1 MTALDAI
8 KWAQWWLSDSML
20 LHLRG
25 AQHKVILQQKDK
37 ASPPL
42 QDRQDAISMRASA
55 ANTFMQLEPL
65 HPNACS
71 KRALQP
77 SIPGLPHAPSAL
89 TCPSSATSLGAMNTS
104 LSSTIPCVGCL
115 ECTFSASVPPPPP
128 GLTGTPEAAA
138 AACGCKMGSKP
149 KLVTRGS
156 WMGGCWARTRELR
169 TTSCALA
176 FSWYTVRR
184 PRAPARQHFGGV
196 HEVYNGLMPI

>member
-1 MTALDAI
+1 MCSRARSRVRLRVRSWRAFKRRAVAWSIMWDLGCDSTAS
-8 KWAQWWLSDSML
+8 KY
-20 LHLRG
+20 G
-25 AQHKVILQQKDK
+25 
-37 ASPPL
+37 
-42 QDRQDAISMRASA
+42 AISHSWSSSCAEPFLTCVAHASSS
-55 ANTFMQLEPL
+55 
-65 HPNACS
+65 ACS
-71 KRALQP
+71 VALYLG
-77 SIPGLPHAPSAL
+77 SS

-184 PRAPARQHFGGV
+184 PRAPDSCTCSPSTVPASFSSFW
-196 HEVYNGLMPI
+196 PCSTKP